1 MPLIKVMRTR
11 KTRNRPANRKKKNCI
26 KFNVVVNKKDPTLKQ
41 NGGWG
46 ERKFSLCIKERK
58 LSPSKGAQPGEKER
72 QKKEREDE
80 TKVQRV
86 GKKSARHETD
96 QRLRSGERKARGSSN
111 YGLHPLKRGERERE
125 DGGNVKTSPIHWLL
139 GLPLR

>member
-1 MPLIKVMRTR
+1 MENTPNKL
-11 KTRNRPANRKKKNCI
+11 ANRKKKSI
-26 KFNVVVNKKDPTLKQ
+26 SSSMWLSTKKDPTLKQ

-72 QKKEREDE
+72 QRKEREDE
-80 TKVQRV
+80 TKVQQA

-96 QRLRSGERKARGSSN
+96 QRLRSGEREARGSSN
-111 YGLHPLKRGERERE
+111 YGLHPLKRGERVRE
-125 DGGNVKTSPIHWLL
+125 DGGNVKTSPIQWLL
-139 GLPLR
+139 GLPLLFAC